1 MHTFALLWL
10 AAAVL
15 FAVVE
20 ASTVALVSLWFL
32 GGALAA
38 MVAAL
43 LGAKLWLQIVVF
55 LAVSAVAL
63 ALLRPLAKKYFTP
76 RITRTNVDALEGKTC
91 LCVTAIDN
99 LAGCGQVK
107 IGDVEWSAR
116 STTGELISAGTEVK
130 IDRVEGVK
138 VYVTPVTVA
147 VK

>member
-1 MHTFALLWL
+1 MDTFLWFALLIVFVAAEAATVNMVSAWFAVGSL
-10 AAAVL
+10 AAL
-15 FAVVE
+15 I
-20 ASTVALVSLWFL
+20 T
-32 GGALAA
+32 
-38 MVAAL
+38 AL
-43 LGAKLWLQIVVF
+43 LGGKLWLQIVIF

-63 ALLRPLAKKYFTP
+63 ALLRPIAKKYFTP
-76 RITRTNVDALEGKTC
+76 RITRTNVDALTGKTC

-99 LAGCGQVK
+99 LAGSGQVR

-116 STTGELISAGTEVK
+116 STTGEAIPEGTEVK